1 MWIFSCFSSLWKF
14 VVFRDDQ
21 AEMAWSHPDQSI
33 RSYITL
39 IFDKWMN
46 PLVVDH
52 FNNQFFVFKER
63 QAKWSECCGQ
73 NETMEDEIWSFRK
86 QVLYILWK
94 TEQLIDSNICH
105 WSFSVVF
112 WWKEIKK
119 SLISASKMYIFEP
132 LINIFIP
139 KQQINLELQKLMI
152 SCQLLD

>member
-1 MWIFSCFSSLWKF
+1 
-14 VVFRDDQ
+14 
-21 AEMAWSHPDQSI
+21 
-33 RSYITL
+33 
-39 IFDKWMN
+39 MN

-63 QAKWSECCGQ
+63 QAKWYECCGQ
-73 NETMEDEIWSFRK
+73 NKTMEDEIWSFRK
-86 QVLYILWK
+86 QVLCILWK
-94 TEQLIDSNICH
+94 TEQLIDSNISH

-139 KQQINLELQKLMI
+139 KQQINLELQKLVI